1 MNTNSN
7 LILNTLGVP
16 IIYDL
21 ESLSEQ
27 LSITKTYLYMLS
39 RKQHLF
45 YETAQIPK
53 KDGSMRKL
61 HAPVRSLKVVQKWIL
76 VEILEKVKV
85 SPYAMAFVPGKNG
98 LKENALL
105 HKDRVFIL
113 EMDIHDFFGSITQRD
128 VFHLFTKIGYNYTIS
143 AILANLCTYEGVL
156 PQGAVTSPYI
166 ANLICYNLDMRL
178 GALCNKRDIVYTRY
192 ADDLSFSS
200 DNRTRLNRIERLLK
214 EIVRDEGFEINDKK
228 TRYFSNDRKKTVTG
242 ITIND
247 REIHAD
253 RKLKQRIRSKIFHAV
268 SEADYSEAAQIRG
281 LIAFVD
287 SIEDGYRDQMAC
299 YMEGLAL
306 KKELRRSA
314 KVVRAYNENK
324 LFRDLEDMIPL

>member
-85 SPYAMAFVPGKNG
+85 SPYAMAFVPGM
-98 LKENALL
+98 
-105 HKDRVFIL
+105 H
-113 EMDIHDFFGSITQRD
+113 T
-128 VFHLFTKIGYNYTIS
+128 
-143 AILANLCTYEGVL
+143 
-156 PQGAVTSPYI
+156 
-166 ANLICYNLDMRL
+166 
-178 GALCNKRDIVYTRY
+178 
-192 ADDLSFSS
+192 
-200 DNRTRLNRIERLLK
+200 
-214 EIVRDEGFEINDKK
+214 
-228 TRYFSNDRKKTVTG
+228 
-242 ITIND
+242 
-247 REIHAD
+247 
-253 RKLKQRIRSKIFHAV
+253 
-268 SEADYSEAAQIRG
+268 
-281 LIAFVD
+281 
-287 SIEDGYRDQMAC
+287 
-299 YMEGLAL
+299 
-306 KKELRRSA
+306 
-314 KVVRAYNENK
+314 
-324 LFRDLEDMIPL
+324 